1 MASLSPRTYINGFSC
16 PLFVST
22 CKRDFVRIQA
32 EYLKADCDS
41 LGLSLEYLDID
52 SDKRKVGHVH
62 NVTNPTLPES
72 RLVNES
78 MIWLMTENCL

>member
-1 MASLSPRTYINGFSC
+1 MASLSPRTYIDGLSC

-62 NVTNPTLPES
+62 NVINQDLPES
-72 RLVNES
+72 KTVNNRMLEF
-78 MIWLMTENCL
+78 MNDNLQ